1 MNEEWKSCVQGKPTN
16 DGKYYVY
23 ISNLQVGDEL
33 RIMSYEKNHWN
44 CLLEPDERIIAWK
57 KIEEKKIK
65 DEKKW
70 LTEHRNEIEQVF
82 NITNIHINDFE
93 IAESLEE
100 CVCKYCSWFHYN
112 QVRLI
117 DNIFVIKVIF

>member
-23 ISNLQVGDEL
+23 ISNLQIGDEL

-57 KIEEKKIK
+57 KIEEKKIEDK
-65 DEKKW
+65 NASLMYKMKTSGQMNS
-70 LTEHRNEIEQVF
+70 LTKRC
-82 NITNIHINDFE
+82 NDFKL
-93 IAESLEE
+93 LEE
-100 CVCKYCSWFHYN
+100 KC
-112 QVRLI
+112 RLY
-117 DNIFVIKVIF
+117 K

>member
-23 ISNLQVGDEL
+23 ISNLQIGDEL

-57 KIEEKKIK
+57 KIEEKKIEDKNAWLK
-65 DEKKW
+65 DHVKDIQKIFGLKCMKKE
-70 LTEHRNEIEQVF
+70 LEIVLPKSKKK
-82 NITNIHINDFE
+82 D
-93 IAESLEE
+93 
-100 CVCKYCSWFHYN
+100 
-112 QVRLI
+112 RLPYI
-117 DNIFVIKVIF
+117 ILAIVTVQLI